1 MFCVFKRIFRR
12 DWCLSFQNIKKQ
24 LNNDKKLIKEYYENN
39 FSLKFKNQELN
50 KKIEEQQ
57 DTIDTL
63 EEENFNLKS
72 IISSLKKKFDKIK
85 QLFHDK
91 LFDWGKKNPI
101 YNEVTEDFINKGI
114 LDDTDIKSIEKD
126 DYER

>member
-1 MFCVFKRIFRR
+1 M
-12 DWCLSFQNIKKQ
+12 
-24 LNNDKKLIKEYYENN
+24 IKEYYENN

-63 EEENFNLKS
+63 EEENFNLKR

-85 QLFHDK
+85 HLFHDK